1 MESLIANLIE
11 ELSKEGETQKQ
22 AYLQIS
28 AMRIVISAIFA
39 GLDDTT
45 RQDIRNQII
54 EAFEHLEFTDHLST
68 ESDKLRNTTLK
79 LLEFGTDIQR

>member
-28 AMRIVISAIFA
+28 AMRVVIYAMCA
-39 GLDDTT
+39 GLDDIK
-45 RQDIRNQII
+45 RQAIHNQIF
-54 EAFEHLEFTDHLST
+54 EAFDHLELTDRTST
-68 ESDKLRNTTLK
+68 ESEELRNATLK
-79 LLEFGTDIQR
+79 LLGTDILR